1 MDSIAVRGAELQSM
15 SLGQPGMRGPALA
28 MLHGLANSNMASW
41 FSSIASPL
49 SATRQVLLY
58 DQRGH
63 GGSSLPAGGFDL
75 DTQAD
80 DLQAVLEHYGHG
92 EGPVD
97 LVGHSMGALVALHYA
112 LRHPR
117 RLRRL
122 VLVDAPMPAREFV
135 APSLFNATSRE
146 ALAAWVSGEFASATG
161 LGGRRRERLLNRL
174 EALLFNTTLR
184 ADVLAMDAEPE
195 AALRAL
201 QLPVLLAYGERSPC
215 RAAGERLAALLPR
228 SQLRWLPCGHYIPEE
243 APAALL
249 ALLDEF
255 LIADPKPMMPSE
267 SPAFARSLAAGA
279 AR

>member
-15 SLGQPGMRGPALA
+15 SLGQPGTRGTALA

-80 DLQAVLEHYGHG
+80 DLQAVLDRYGHG
-92 EGPVD
+92 DGPVD

-135 APSLFNATSRE
+135 APSLFNASSRE
-146 ALAAWVSGEFASATG
+146 ALAAWVSGEFAG
-161 LGGRRRERLLNRL
+161 FGGRRRERLLNRL
-174 EALLFNTTLR
+174 EALLFDTTLR

-195 AALRAL
+195 TALRAL
-201 QLPVLLAYGERSPC
+201 QLPVLLVYGERSPC
-215 RAAGERLAALLPR
+215 RVAGERLAALLPR
-228 SQLRWLPCGHYIPEE
+228 SQLRWMPCGHYIPEE

-267 SPAFARSLAAGA
+267 SSAFARSLAAGA
-279 AR
+279 GR